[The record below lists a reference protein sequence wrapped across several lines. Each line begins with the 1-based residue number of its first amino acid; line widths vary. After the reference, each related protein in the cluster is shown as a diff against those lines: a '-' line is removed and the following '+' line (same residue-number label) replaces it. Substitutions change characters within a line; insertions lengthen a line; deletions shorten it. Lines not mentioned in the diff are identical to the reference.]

1 MTAARTAELR
11 ERESAEHERERETEE
26 SREGRAVVIRKRSRA
41 SGRATAEDE
50 RKIRR
55 AGRGM
60 APPVIKGGAWT
71 PCGRDK
77 RSRNDPVGPWEIY
90 FTPPKG
96 QPEGGQMEEGGKG

>member
-60 APPVIKGGAWT
+60 ASPRNKGSGVDPLWT
-71 PCGRDK
+71 R
-77 RSRNDPVGPWEIY
+77 
-90 FTPPKG
+90 
-96 QPEGGQMEEGGKG
+96 